1 MATIRKRSGLS
12 GIRWQARIRK
22 ANAPMLT
29 RTFNYKADAE
39 AWARETERSLEVG
52 IYNTKPISQTLRDLL
67 TRYIDEVSINK
78 ERL

>member
-1 MATIRKRSGLS
+1 MATIRKRNGRS

-39 AWARETERSLEVG
+39 AWARETERSLKVG
-52 IYNTKPISQTLRDLL
+52 IY
-67 TRYIDEVSINK
+67 
-78 ERL
+78 